1 VNVYFMLADDTIDR
15 EMFDLVRKKKA
26 ITDQVNKGRE
36 VEDIEQQDIMAGI
49 VERILNRQEE

>member
-1 VNVYFMLADDTIDR
+1 
-15 EMFDLVRKKKA
+15 MFDLVRKKKA